1 MDSIPAGLANGV
13 GVVAVVLLFGYG
25 LWRSLANGALA
36 TRREVE
42 LMRASYE
49 RQLEDAHHDRDEWRA
64 AHRISETARQVA
76 ADQVDELLEHARTTD
91 QFIRSLGRP
100 SQEAH

>member
-1 MDSIPAGLANGV
+1 MDQTLSALLNGV
-13 GVVAVVLLFGYG
+13 GVVGVVLLVGWLVWTG
-25 LWRSLANGALA
+25 RLVPRPS
-36 TRREVE
+36 VE
-42 LMRASYE
+42 ELRASYE

-64 AHRISETARQVA
+64 GHRISETARQIA
-76 ADQVDELLEHARTTD
+76 TDQVDELLEHARTTD